1 MTTTARTHVIRIA
14 GVLILLLAFAA
25 VLLPLAQHIPGR
37 TVVGGML
44 LVAGAIEM
52 AAVVARRGHHLTA
65 GAAAAASLVAGLRLL
80 LDSGVNFLTVLNF
93 VILWLVVRAA
103 ALFLSAR
110 HSPRPLCSWVYFAAS
125 VDFVL
130 GVLLLI
136 GLPIALLVYGIFGTT
151 NDIIATFAWVL
162 AVSFVAA
169 GWLLI
174 AAAPLE
180 ASETD

>member
-1 MTTTARTHVIRIA
+1 MSTTARTNIIRFA
-14 GVLILLLAFAA
+14 GLLILLLAFAA
-25 VLLPLAQHIPGR
+25 ALLPLAQHIPGR
-37 TVVGGML
+37 TVVGLML

-80 LDSGVNFLTVLNF
+80 LDPAVNFLTVLNF

-110 HSPRPLCSWVYFAAS
+110 HSPRPLCSWVYFAAA
-125 VDFVL
+125 VDFAL

-151 NDIIATFAWVL
+151 NDVIATFAWVL

>member
-1 MTTTARTHVIRIA
+1 MTTTARTNVIRVA

-25 VLLPLAQHIPGR
+25 ALLPLAQHIPGR
-37 TVVGGML
+37 TVVGVML
-44 LVAGAIEM
+44 IAAGAIEM

-65 GAAAAASLVAGLRLL
+65 GAAAAASLVAGLRLE

-103 ALFLSAR
+103 ALFFSAR
-110 HSPRPLCSWVYFAAS
+110 HSPKPLCSWVYFAAA
-125 VDFVL
+125 VDFAL

-162 AVSFVAA
+162 AISFVAA

>member
-110 HSPRPLCSWVYFAAS
+110 HSPRPLCSWVYFAAA